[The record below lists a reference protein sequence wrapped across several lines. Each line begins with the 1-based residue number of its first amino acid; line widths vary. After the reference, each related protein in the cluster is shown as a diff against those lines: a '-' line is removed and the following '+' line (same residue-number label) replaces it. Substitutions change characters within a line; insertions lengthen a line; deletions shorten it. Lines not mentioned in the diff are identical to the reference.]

1 MQPENSAENIAEIAV
16 EAPRKQPS
24 FIKET
29 LRFALFALLVVVPIR
44 VYIAQPFIVSGASMQ
59 PTFEDSE
66 YLIVDQVSMHVRE
79 LTRGEVIIFKYPAD
93 PSRYYIKRII
103 GLPGET
109 VTIDGSTISIRPAD
123 GSTEFTLE
131 EPYLPTTRTR
141 PDNLSMALAD
151 DEYFVMGDNRL
162 VSSDSRVWGPLKR
175 EFIVGEPFVR
185 LYPLSRADL
194 FPGADLVNQPAL
206 AN

>member
-1 MQPENSAENIAEIAV
+1 MV
-16 EAPRKQPS
+16 ETEVAAPAKQPS

-66 YLIVDQVSMHVRE
+66 YLIVDQVSMHLRD
-79 LTRGEVIIFKYPAD
+79 LTRGEVIVFKYPAD

-103 GLPGET
+103 GLPNET
-109 VTIDGSTISIRPAD
+109 VSIDGSLISIRPAD
-123 GSTEFTLE
+123 GSAEFALE
-131 EPYLPTTRTR
+131 EPYLPTSRTR
-141 PDNLSMALAD
+141 PDKLSMALGD

-175 EFIVGEPFVR
+175 ELIVGEPFVR

-194 FPGADLVNQPAL
+194 FPGAAFEVEPVAQN
-206 AN
+206 N